1 MSNTQKSDGLDTI
14 FMITAVIG
22 SFLSTF
28 TGFGGSPL
36 YAYIG
41 FPISMISLAV
51 LFRTD
56 KGHIT
61 RIACMVLICLEIA
74 ALIILIFFKPTP
86 FK

>member
-14 FMITAVIG
+14 FTITAVIG

-28 TGFGGSPL
+28 TAVGGSAL

-56 KGHIT
+56 KN
-61 RIACMVLICLEIA
+61 RIARISYIALICLEIA
-74 ALIILIFFKPTP
+74 ALIILIFFRPTP
-86 FK
+86 FR